1 MAGTLRRR
9 NGNEAVATLSTLL
22 DRVTVAEDEVQMAV
36 SAPGIRNRLGLNATP
51 GDEGMPP
58 NDPARC
64 CIKVPAAL
72 KRCGGASRL
81 IITDDEMESEQKPDS
96 ALVKVLGRAHDWF
109 ARLATGK
116 ASSAADLARN
126 EGLTRSYVTRVVRLA
141 FLAPDITEAI
151 LGGRQPPELNAERLV
166 RCSLLPLAWE
176 GQRRLLGF
184 SRR

>member
-1 MAGTLRRR
+1 M
-9 NGNEAVATLSTLL
+9 
-22 DRVTVAEDEVQMAV
+22 DRVTVAEDEVQVVV
-36 SAPGIRNRLGLNATP
+36 STTAIRNVLGLNPTP
-51 GDEGMPP
+51 GNDGMPP

-96 ALVKVLGRAHDWF
+96 ALVKVLCRAHDWF

-116 ASSAADLARN
+116 VQSAADIARD

-151 LGGRQPPELNAERLV
+151 LGGRQPPDLNAERLV
-166 RCSLLPLAWE
+166 RRSRLPLDWDD
-176 GQRRLLGF
+176 QRRLLGF
-184 SRR
+184 GRR